1 MQVGQKAANLRPVE
15 LVVFRVVPDRRHTH
29 LVGPFAQQVSQVRD
43 DGRLRVVAVPVV
55 EHAHGDGKDIG
66 FACGHAPGTGIGV
79 VLAAGAHDRQQHLHE
94 RGARVVVVVREVLA
108 RLALQLLQ
116 CVVEVAGVQGVDHAD
131 ARSQP
136 DDLAAEHVDQ

>member
-66 FACGHAPGTGIGV
+66 FACGHAPGTAHV
-79 VLAAGAHDRQQHLHE
+79 VGLAAGAHDRQSTSMS
-94 RGARVVVVVREVLA
+94 A
-108 RLALQLLQ
+108 ALVSL
-116 CVVEVAGVQGVDHAD
+116 
-131 ARSQP
+131 
-136 DDLAAEHVDQ
+136 